1 MVRPALCRA
10 RNFRRLAISAL
21 VAGLA
26 VVLQLGVVDVSPA
39 RLLAAASAPVGGHGA
54 GAMAVRPVSAAV
66 PLVPAQDGADGG
78 GGSGGGGCGSDG
90 SPCGSGSDNNDSSAG
105 SSGGTS
111 DRKPEEESNA
121 DGSKPT
127 SEPNGG
133 QGSSA
138 PTTESAA
145 DGSRQTETAA
155 PVADGAKRTET
166 PAPVADGARP
176 TETPAPVADG
186 AKQTETPV
194 PGADGARTTEP
205 AAPAADG
212 SRPTESA
219 APVADGA
226 RPTEAPAPGA
236 PADGARPTPTAA
248 PVADGVKRDEPVAPG
263 DGAKTTPAPAPID
276 GARPNETALPA
287 APVDGARP
295 SGAPAAPGV
304 QPPPSPGAVPIAQE
318 CEGAE
323 NCPNPVTGI
332 PPYEQGTSA
341 VCADGSGSKAGCDS
355 SSAGS
360 TALEVSHLILDA
372 ASFVP
377 GPVGIAASVINA
389 GAYLAEGKEGEATFA
404 MMGVVPGGKI
414 AGKLLKGADEVV
426 DGAKVARFITTPAGV
441 TIDRQAVRAAVSPQK
456 QARHVLGTTPAGRTV
471 SYFNTTD
478 DAQKVLDAFHNG
490 SAEVMGVT
498 KAGHVK
504 VKFDGVTGY
513 NNNPGSGYINQPT
526 NTFMIKG
533 TSSPSVVPISP

>member
-1 MVRPALCRA
+1 MVRPALCCA
-10 RNFRRLAISAL
+10 RNFRRPAISAL

-26 VVLQLGVVDVSPA
+26 MVLQLGVVDVPAAAQA
-39 RLLAAASAPVGGHGA
+39 RLPDGMSEPAAA
-54 GAMAVRPVSAAV
+54 AVRPVSVAV
-66 PLVPAQDGADGG
+66 PLVPMQGGADGSGDG
-78 GGSGGGGCGSDG
+78 GGGGGCGADG

-111 DRKPEEESNA
+111 DRKPDEESNA
-121 DGSKPT
+121 DGSRPK

-155 PVADGAKRTET
+155 PVADGAKRTEP
-166 PAPVADGARP
+166 PAPVADAAKR
-176 TETPAPVADG
+176 TETPA
-186 AKQTETPV
+186 

-205 AAPAADG
+205 AAPGANG
-212 SRPTESA
+212 PRPTESA

-226 RPTEAPAPGA
+226 RPTETPAPGA

-248 PVADGVKRDEPVAPG
+248 PVADGAKRDEPVAPG

-276 GARPNETALPA
+276 GARPNDTARPVAPA
-287 APVDGARP
+287 DGARP
-295 SGAPAAPGV
+295 SGAPVAPGI
-304 QPPPSPGAVPIAQE
+304 QAPPSPGAVPIAQE

-341 VCADGSGSKAGCDS
+341 ACADGSGSKAGCDS

-360 TALEVSHLILDA
+360 TALEVGHLILDA

-389 GAYLAEGKEGEATFA
+389 GAYLAEGKETEAGFA
-404 MMGVVPGGKI
+404 MMGALPGGKFAAGAMRAAKAARPAI
-414 AGKLLKGADEVV
+414 GYAEGLGKSALTSDRLQHGTRHLEEAGILPSWSGKKSPKLIEEALTPILERPKATFDDTVGPPTNRQPVKGFVGELKDGSGATKPVAVLVYKEGERQGKLATSYVP
-426 DGAKVARFITTPAGV
+426 TPDQLQKWGV
-441 TIDRQAVRAAVSPQK
+441 
-456 QARHVLGTTPAGRTV
+456 
-471 SYFNTTD
+471 N
-478 DAQKVLDAFHNG
+478 
-490 SAEVMGVT
+490 
-498 KAGHVK
+498 
-504 VKFDGVTGY
+504 
-513 NNNPGSGYINQPT
+513 
-526 NTFMIKG
+526 
-533 TSSPSVVPISP
+533 